1 MFFKSYQSTDYQ
13 FEIFK
18 KFSSHDAFPEAEKW
32 LDLLRSIE
40 GVNKAEITGDLRRGK
55 SIVEKI
61 EIAAA
66 TYDAEGVITQI
77 LGSEAYSEML
87 EATQTSLILLLAN
100 GLELIIWFSL
110 PESFGSLLQYTTGSS
125 FHNDQLKQKAE
136 SLGYQYQNGI
146 VLKNRVQEEYYS
158 ETSLYTSLGLPL
170 LPPELREG
178 NNDLGLSCTQFSSRL
193 IVQADIRSDLHV
205 HTNFSDGKN
214 SIEEMVCGALIRN
227 LTCIAITDHSPS
239 LLFERYKDESYFYQQ
254 HDSID
259 HLRKKYGSHITILK
273 GIEADIL
280 PNGEIDLSAALANKM
295 DIVVASLHVELDQ
308 PREQITGR
316 LIRAIENPFVDMIGH
331 PGGRL
336 FPMADITDLDWER
349 IFRAAAYNQVA
360 LEINSHKSHPIFDD
374 EKVRSAVALGVP
386 IALNSDSHSYAM
398 LDQSRFGISIARRA
412 GLSCDQVINTWSPN
426 HLQLWLNNRRKA
438 TSMER

>member
-1 MFFKSYQSTDYQ
+1 MIFRSGQSTDYQ

-32 LDLLRSIE
+32 LGLLKSID
-40 GVNKAEITGDLRRGK
+40 GVIKAEITGDLRRGK
-55 SIVEKI
+55 SIVGKI

-66 TYDAEGVITQI
+66 TNDAEGVITHI
-77 LGSEAYSEML
+77 LGSEAYSEMQ
-87 EATQTSLILLLAN
+87 EATQNSLTLLLAS
-100 GLELIIWFSL
+100 GLELVIWFTRS
-110 PESFGSLLQYTTGSS
+110 EGFGSLLQYTTGSS
-125 FHNDQLKQKAE
+125 LHNEHLKQKAE
-136 SLGYQYQNGI
+136 SIGQQYQDGNLLKNGI
-146 VLKNRVQEEYYS
+146 QEEYDS
-158 ETSLYTSLGLPL
+158 EASLYTSLGLPL

-178 NNDLGLSCTQFSSRL
+178 SNELDQSHTQFSSSL
-193 IVQADIRSDLHV
+193 IVQSDIRSDLHV

-227 LTCIAITDHSPS
+227 LSCIAITDHSPS
-239 LLFERYKDESYFYQQ
+239 LLYKRYKDDTYFLEQ

-259 HLRKKYGSHITILK
+259 QLRKKYGSHITILK

-280 PNGEIDLSAALANKM
+280 PNGEVDLSAALAKKM

-308 PREQITGR
+308 PREEITCR
-316 LIRAIENPFVDMIGH
+316 LIRAIENPFVDIIGH

-349 IFRAAAYNQVA
+349 VFRAAAYKQVA

-374 EKVRSAVALGVP
+374 EKVRLAVAMGVP
-386 IALNSDSHSYAM
+386 IALNSDSHTSAM

-412 GLSCDQVINTWSPN
+412 GLSSDQVINTWSPN
-426 HLQLWLNNRRKA
+426 HLQLWLNSRRNT
-438 TSMER
+438 TSVER